1 MRIKNRL
8 NAAALA
14 ALISVCAS
22 GCTQTDTFY
31 DHQET
36 KSVSFSWWGKDQRNE
51 YTIDALR
58 EFEKKTGLAV
68 EVHFSEYEGFKK
80 VMDMDFYSDTEADVM
95 QLNYDWLY
103 EYSPDGEGFYDLHEL
118 ADKVDIS
125 VFPEEALESGT
136 INGKLNALPTS
147 FNAITFYYNED
158 MYKSY
163 GLSIPKTWED
173 LYAAA
178 EVMSADGIYPI
189 EFSAKSAWLAAV
201 AYFEQTEGRE
211 LYKNS
216 TELEMSEEDYRKLLN
231 FYVDLLDKGVSPTT
245 EGFDRN
251 DLEREK
257 TGGIAVWISD
267 AEYYC
272 DPSLELG
279 LHIIIG
285 DYPCE
290 DGAEQFGWYKK
301 PTSLYA
307 IKKTTEDAESAALLL
322 DFLVNSE
329 EMNTRQ
335 KLGKGIPSSKSALE
349 ILEANDMLT
358 GIQFDANQKM
368 KDTQQ
373 LGMMS
378 PYVEDTNA
386 VDLFSDIA
394 ARIHGGTMTLDE
406 AVSETYAD
414 MFRMLSM

>member
-1 MRIKNRL
+1 MTRL

-14 ALISVCAS
+14 VLIGVSAS
-22 GCTQTDTFY
+22 GCAQEDTYFE
-31 DHQET
+31 HKEA

-51 YTIDALR
+51 YTIEAIRD
-58 EFEKKTGLAV
+58 FEKKTGLAV
-68 EVHFSEYEGFKK
+68 EVHFSEYEGFKN

-103 EYSPDGEGFYDLHEL
+103 EYSPNGDGFYDLREL
-118 ADKVDIS
+118 ADTVDIS
-125 VFPEEALESGT
+125 VFPEEDLESGT

-158 MYKSY
+158 IYKKY
-163 GLSIPKTWED
+163 GLSVPSTWED
-173 LYAAA
+173 LFAAA
-178 EVMSADGIYPI
+178 EVMRPDGIYPT
-189 EFSAKSAWLAAV
+189 ELSSKSGWLSAV
-201 AYFEQTEGRE
+201 AYFEQTTGRE
-211 LYKNS
+211 LYKNG
-216 TELEMSEEDYRKLLN
+216 TELDMSEEDYKLMLG
-231 FYVDLLDKGVSPTT
+231 FYTELLDKEVTPTADD
-245 EGFDRN
+245 FDRN
-251 DLEREK
+251 DLERDLSA
-257 TGGIAVWISD
+257 GFAVWISD

-272 DPSLELG
+272 DPSLNLG

-285 DYPCE
+285 DYPCVS
-290 DGAEQFGWYKK
+290 GAELFGWYKK

-307 IKKTTEDAESAALLL
+307 IKKSTEDPESAARLL

-329 EMNTRQ
+329 EMNTLQ

-368 KDTQQ
+368 KDTDQ

-386 VDLFSDIA
+386 VNLFADIA
-394 ARIHGGTMTLDE
+394 ARIHNGTMTLDE
-406 AVSETYAD
+406 AVDETYSD
-414 MFRMLSM
+414 MFRMLNA